1 MGEHLPPCTEGI
13 SIAELKAEHYQEG
26 FGIFHPTPRLSWRF
40 SATTVPDWKQ
50 SAYEIVIKRPG
61 RKESYQ
67 VESGESSLVPWPS
80 SALASRE
87 AVHVSVRATG
97 TNGVKSDWVELTL
110 EAALLNRDDWKAELV
125 GGPPQEVDKPKPPF
139 RMRKTFIYDTGSAR
153 LYATAHGIYQVEING
168 QVVGDQVLS
177 PGWQSYRHRLHYQ
190 TYDVTGLLHPGRN
203 TIGVYLG
210 EGWFAGRLGRPGVS
224 NIWGD
229 RLGFLGQ
236 LEVNRQVICR
246 TDHSWELLADGPVLS
261 SEIYNGEVYDSRQ
274 HDPSWSTPEAISGES
289 YIASTVEVLPFPEA
303 ELIAPQTPP
312 VRRIMELKPQ
322 EIIIT
327 PSGKRVLDFG
337 QNLAGWLRV
346 NVDIPGAGTVIIRHA
361 EVMEH
366 GELGTRPLRTAKA
379 HAVIHLGGQTR
390 GYEPKFTFY
399 GFRYAEVTGYDAC
412 SLSDFTAVVVSSD
425 LRRTGTFEC
434 SHDLLNKLHAN
445 TIWSMR
451 GNFVSVPTDCPQR
464 DERLGWTGDIQV
476 FTPTASFLYDTAA
489 FIGGWLQDVQ
499 VDQKDLGGVVP
510 NIVPCIP
517 MPPKHN
523 EKQAMAA
530 WGDTVILTPWDVYQ
544 FFGDEQH
551 LRRQWDSMRQWL
563 DNGIP
568 RDERGFYSTETPQF
582 GDWLDPRS
590 PPALPGHA
598 STDPYLVANAYLVHV
613 TKIASEVAD
622 RLGEVEDARRY
633 RDDAQRLR
641 KLFRDEYISP
651 RGRLSSDTQTGYV
664 LALQFNLLDSN
675 VEIQTAQS
683 RLDWLTR
690 WEAFK
695 INTGFVGTP
704 YILPALAK
712 IDKMST
718 AYRMLQERDCPSWL
732 YPVTMGATTIASA
745 PFEALRP

>member
-1 MGEHLPPCTEGI
+1 MNQSSH
-13 SIAELKAEHYQEG
+13 S
-26 FGIFHPTPRLSWRF
+26 
-40 SATTVPDWKQ
+40 TV
-50 SAYEIVIKRPG
+50 
-61 RKESYQ
+61 
-67 VESGESSLVPWPS
+67 SGESILCRL
-80 SALASRE
+80 LASLM
-87 AVHVSVRATG
+87 V
-97 TNGVKSDWVELTL
+97 
-110 EAALLNRDDWKAELV
+110 
-125 GGPPQEVDKPKPPF
+125 
-139 RMRKTFIYDTGSAR
+139 IY
-153 LYATAHGIYQVEING
+153 
-168 QVVGDQVLS
+168 
-177 PGWQSYRHRLHYQ
+177 
-190 TYDVTGLLHPGRN
+190 
-203 TIGVYLG
+203 
-210 EGWFAGRLGRPGVS
+210 
-224 NIWGD
+224 
-229 RLGFLGQ
+229 
-236 LEVNRQVICR
+236 
-246 TDHSWELLADGPVLS
+246 
-261 SEIYNGEVYDSRQ
+261 
-274 HDPSWSTPEAISGES
+274 
-289 YIASTVEVLPFPEA
+289 
-303 ELIAPQTPP
+303 
-312 VRRIMELKPQ
+312 
-322 EIIIT
+322 
-327 PSGKRVLDFG
+327 
-337 QNLAGWLRV
+337 
-346 NVDIPGAGTVIIRHA
+346 
-361 EVMEH
+361 
-366 GELGTRPLRTAKA
+366 
-379 HAVIHLGGQTR
+379 
-390 GYEPKFTFY
+390 
-399 GFRYAEVTGYDAC
+399 RYAEVTGYDTC
-412 SLSDFTAVVVSSD
+412 SLSDFTAIVIYSD

-499 VDQKDLGGVVP
+499 VDQKDLAGVVP

-530 WGDTVILTPWDVYQ
+530 WGDTVILTPWDLYQ

-551 LRRQWDSMRQWL
+551 LRKQWNSMRQWL

-613 TKIASEVAD
+613 TNIASEVAD

-651 RGRLSSDTQTGYV
+651 RGRLSSDTQTGYI

-704 YILPALAK
+704 YVLPALAK
-712 IDKMST
+712 VDKMST

-732 YPVTMGATTIASA
+732 YPVTMGATTIVSTPLSPQSA
-745 PFEALRP
+745 HETSLTMLCSGNDGTQCTPTGPLILAK